1 MTTWAPSWGRCWAT
15 TKPILQAEVED
26 TVSLTPA
33 SPPPRNQQRRD
44 NQLYL
49 QPWVLP
55 WKPGSLCVK
64 GQNPGVSRALTHQW
78 TQWPQLPGWPEY
90 PFGLSH
96 CCASSQ
102 RTQLRDKIGTW
113 VPRPLLWAWWPH
125 LGCFLLNWPWKKECI
140 NEHEDN
146 LAPTMPDRQDQQ
158 QRVAESQALN
168 GELQTPEFQVGN
180 GSMTHKNVRPT
191 FSRQGSLFPSFSK
204 LSSYKVSGTG

>member
-1 MTTWAPSWGRCWAT
+1 MVTTPGLLPAELALEERVHF
-15 TKPILQAEVED
+15 ILTD
-26 TVSLTPA
+26 
-33 SPPPRNQQRRD
+33 
-44 NQLYL
+44 
-49 QPWVLP
+49 
-55 WKPGSLCVK
+55 G
-64 GQNPGVSRALTHQW
+64 
-78 TQWPQLPGWPEY
+78 
-90 PFGLSH
+90 
-96 CCASSQ
+96 
-102 RTQLRDKIGTW
+102 
-113 VPRPLLWAWWPH
+113 
-125 LGCFLLNWPWKKECI
+125 I

>member
-1 MTTWAPSWGRCWAT
+1 MEARVPVCERSKPRGKQGTYPSVDPVTTATWLARIPFWALPLLCIL
-15 TKPILQAEVED
+15 TKN
-26 TVSLTPA
+26 PA
-33 SPPPRNQQRRD
+33 Q
-44 NQLYL
+44 
-49 QPWVLP
+49 
-55 WKPGSLCVK
+55 
-64 GQNPGVSRALTHQW
+64 GQNRYLSTQTTAVSMVTTPGLLPAELALEERVHFILTD
-78 TQWPQLPGWPEY
+78 G
-90 PFGLSH
+90 
-96 CCASSQ
+96 
-102 RTQLRDKIGTW
+102 
-113 VPRPLLWAWWPH
+113 
-125 LGCFLLNWPWKKECI
+125 I